1 MRLEKLATLT
11 SLCLIPAD
19 KSMSDKI
26 CKNYFVTGKVQGV
39 WFRAHT
45 QREAEKLGLTGW
57 VRNLP
62 DGSVE
67 VLACGDENAL
77 AQLEIWLRRGPER
90 ALVAEVTSAVVEYQ
104 THSTFEII

>member
-1 MRLEKLATLT
+1 MLT

-67 VLACGDENAL
+67 VLACGNEAAL
-77 AQLEIWLRRGPER
+77 VQLESWLRRGPER
-90 ALVAEVTSAVVEYQ
+90 ALVTEVTCVAAAFEE
-104 THSTFEII
+104 HSMFEIV